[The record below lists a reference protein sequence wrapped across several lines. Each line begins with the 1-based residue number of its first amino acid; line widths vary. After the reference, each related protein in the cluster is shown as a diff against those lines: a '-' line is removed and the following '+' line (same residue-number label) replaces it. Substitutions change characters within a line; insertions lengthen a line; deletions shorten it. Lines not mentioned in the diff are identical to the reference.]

1 MICELCVVI
10 AMLIGEYRHTLDT
23 KKRLAIPAKLRKEL
37 GERAILTRGLNNCLF
52 LYPMAQWE
60 KLTEKLSQLP
70 VGQGDTR
77 SFMRLLFSGAV
88 EVELDQLGRILIPDY
103 LKAYAELDTNL
114 VIAGIYDRLE
124 VWNEDRWTNYKAEV
138 EKNTD
143 MIAEKLGELGL
154 Y

>member
-1 MICELCVVI
+1 
-10 AMLIGEYRHTLDT
+10 MLIGEYQHTLDT
-23 KKRLAIPAKLRKEL
+23 KKRLAIPAKLRKEI
-37 GERAILTRGLNNCLF
+37 GERMILTRGLNNCLF
-52 LYPMAQWE
+52 IYPMRQWE

-77 SFMRLLFSGAV
+77 SFLRLLFSGAA
-88 EVELDQLGRILIPDY
+88 EVELDQLGRILVPDY
-103 LKAYAELDTNL
+103 LKTYAGLGTK
-114 VIAGIYDRLE
+114 VVVAGVFDRLE
-124 VWNEDRWTNYKAEV
+124 VWDEDRWNNYKAEV

>member
-1 MICELCVVI
+1 
-10 AMLIGEYRHTLDT
+10 MLIGEYTHNIDA

-52 LYPMAQWE
+52 LYPMRQWE
-60 KLTEKLSQLP
+60 QLTEKLSKLP
-70 VGQGDTR
+70 TGQGDTR
-77 SFMRLLFSGAV
+77 SFLRLLFSGAA
-88 EVELDQLGRILIPDY
+88 EVEFDQLGRILIPEY
-103 LKAYAELDTNL
+103 LKEYAGLQQR
-114 VIAGIYDRLE
+114 IATVGVFDRLE
-124 VWNEDRWTNYKAEV
+124 IWDHDRWLHYKEEV

>member
-1 MICELCVVI
+1 
-10 AMLIGEYRHTLDT
+10 MLIGEYQHTLDP

-37 GERAILTRGLNNCLF
+37 GEKVILTRGLDNCLF
-52 LYPMAQWE
+52 LYPTQEWQ

-70 VGQGDTR
+70 VGQGGTR
-77 SFMRLLFSGAV
+77 GFLRLMLAGAV

-103 LKAYAELDTNL
+103 LKNYADLKQKA
-114 VIAGIYDRLE
+114 VIAGVYNRLE
-124 VWNEDRWTNYKAEV
+124 IWDEMRWSTYKAEI

>member
-1 MICELCVVI
+1 
-10 AMLIGEYRHTLDT
+10 MLIGEYNHTLDT
-23 KKRLAIPAKLRKEL
+23 KKRMAIPARLRKEL

-52 LYPMAQWE
+52 LYPMQQWQRV
-60 KLTEKLSQLP
+60 TEKLSQLS

-77 SFMRLLFSGAV
+77 GFLRLMFSGAV

-103 LKAYAELDTNL
+103 LKTYAELKQRVVVVGVN
-114 VIAGIYDRLE
+114 DRLE
-124 VWNEDRWTNYKAEV
+124 VWDEDRWSNYKNGV

>member
-1 MICELCVVI
+1 
-10 AMLIGEYRHTLDT
+10 MLIGEYQHTLDA

-52 LYPMAQWE
+52 IYPMQQWE

-70 VGQGDTR
+70 VGQGNAR
-77 SFMRLLFSGAV
+77 SFLRLLFSGAV
-88 EVELDQLGRILIPDY
+88 EVEFDQLGRILIPDY
-103 LKAYAELDTNL
+103 LKNYAGLKQNA
-114 VIAGIYDRLE
+114 VIAGVYDRLE
-124 VWNEDRWTNYKAEV
+124 VWDEERWENYKMEV